1 MRRDAPHVS
10 CESAGS
16 LRVFGGLCV
25 LAALCSALG
34 AAAPPSSTPP
44 DEYIDRETG
53 HKVIRLSRRE
63 GDNGCFYFH
72 QNSFTARGD
81 KMVFRGSTPNGWR
94 AFTVDLKTLEVRQI
108 TDCACGHPV
117 VAPKRRELFYMKG
130 DTVRA
135 THLDTRKTREIAT
148 VPAHYKYGR
157 GLSVNAD
164 ETLLAGCY
172 AQGESKYRHLPKRE
186 LLQTLF
192 KAGLPNALYT
202 IEIKTGKINEF
213 HKLKVWFGH
222 VQFSPTNPTL
232 LSFCHEGPE
241 RKLDRIWL
249 ARVDGTGIRK
259 IRERTVKGELVTHE
273 FWDPDGKR
281 IWFDLQF
288 PRQTG
293 GSAFGGVAAWAR
305 GPHYYLACN
314 DIETG
319 QELRYGLPARAY
331 SWHYNVSADGK
342 LLCGGGEGRDPFK
355 GNVGK
360 WIYLFRPQGEGMK
373 VERLCNLAGHDY
385 ASAPNVRFTP
395 DGKWVVFQ
403 SKMHG
408 RSQVYAVEVQR
419 R

>member
-1 MRRDAPHVS
+1 MRRGIAHAS
-10 CESAGS
+10 WELAGS
-16 LRVFGGLCV
+16 LRVLGGLCV
-25 LAALCSALG
+25 LAASCPAVG
-34 AAAPPSSTPP
+34 VAAPASSAPP
-44 DEYIDRETG
+44 DAYIDRDTG
-53 HKVIRLSRRE
+53 HRVIRLSRRE

-72 QNSFTARGD
+72 QNPFTARGD
-81 KMVFRGSTPNGWR
+81 KMAFTGSTRNGWR
-94 AFTVDLKTLEVRQI
+94 AFTVDLETLEVRQI
-108 TDCACGHPV
+108 TECACGHPV

-130 DTVRA
+130 DVVRA
-135 THLDTRKTREIAT
+135 THLDTRKTRDIAT

-172 AQGESKYRHLPKRE
+172 AKGESEYRRVPKRE
-186 LLQTLF
+186 FIQTLF

-202 IEIKTGKINEF
+202 IDIKTGRINEF
-213 HKLKVWFGH
+213 YKRNVWFGH
-222 VQFSPTNPTL
+222 VQFSPTDPTR

-259 IRERTVKGELVTHE
+259 IRERTVKGEFVTHE
-273 FWDPDGKR
+273 FWNPDGKH

-293 GSAFGGVAAWAR
+293 GGAFRGVAAWAR
-305 GPHYYLACN
+305 GPHFYLARN
-314 DIETG
+314 NIETG
-319 QELRYGLPARAY
+319 QEARYGLPERAC
-331 SWHYNVSADGK
+331 SWHYNVSPDGK
-342 LLCGGGEGRDPFK
+342 LLCGGGDGRDPFR

-360 WIYLFRPQGEGMK
+360 WIYLFKPQGKEME

-385 ASAPNVRFTP
+385 TFAPNVRFTP